1 MGVGDDFEGPFTLEC
16 FNITPEAD
24 ELFLHMSQL
33 LDKSMSEQIPK
44 SHKQLDETAT
54 GFTAVHRLKISQLWC
69 LRKNI
74 CEYYAMKAV
83 SKIAHGMSVQGA
95 YHTSL

>member
-16 FNITPEAD
+16 FNITPETD
-24 ELFLHMSQL
+24 ELFLHVSQL

-44 SHKQLDETAT
+44 SHKQLDKTAT
-54 GFTAVHRLKISQLWC
+54 GFKAVPQAENLSTLVPEKE
-69 LRKNI
+69 NI
-74 CEYYAMKAV
+74 CEDAMRAV
-83 SKIAHGMSVQGA
+83 GKIACGMSVQGA